1 MALKTFIN
9 GSMVNLTPV
18 GKPPVTFVNGTKK
31 RLVKGVTFINGS
43 KVVLWDTNN
52 LQIDYIDTTL
62 ANGATQV
69 MTAFFANKNYVAYSY
84 NNTVTRLEA
93 LNPASPTVDGQV
105 SMGDVLGFSSV
116 DSDGTTAVYYA
127 KNVASGTTTFN
138 QLNVGVSTGSIVAAN
153 SESYSSTW
161 NIRALAYMG
170 AWLNANGC
178 GNSLTYRYIRVCSG
192 ESGLYNYQAVTT
204 SGSLSGYIPGEPAFT
219 KIDSNT
225 LVGRLQ
231 QYGGDT
237 TIGEFTTSGYTAK
250 SAPTNYRDFLTD
262 GNTVACAGGGGFGLY
277 TRNTS
282 GLYTEIATTA
292 SIADHF
298 ERLIGKCRNHY
309 YTVAYPTVAGGTFY
323 LHIWDTN
330 GTLVETV
337 ELTDL
342 SYPSAEASAKYY
354 IQLVF
359 VPQVSQTGYLCFRG
373 GANKIVRIQCY

>member
-31 RLVKGVTFINGS
+31 RLVKGVTFINGE

-69 MTAFFANKNYVAYSY
+69 MTAFFANKNYVAYNY
-84 NNTVTRLEA
+84 NNTVTRLDV

-138 QLNVGVSTGSIVAAN
+138 QLNVGVADGSIVASN
-153 SESYSSTW
+153 SQSYSSSW
-161 NIRALAYMG
+161 NVRALGYLG
-170 AWLNANGC
+170 AWLNANGI
-178 GNSLTYRYIRVCSG
+178 GNSLSNRYIFVRDG
-192 ESGLYNYQAVTT
+192 ESNLYSYQAVTT
-204 SGSLSGYIPGEPAFT
+204 SGSLSGYIAGEPAFT
-219 KIDSNT
+219 KIDANT
-225 LVGRLQ
+225 FVGRLQ
-231 QYGGDT
+231 QYSSDT
-237 TIGEFTTSGYTAK
+237 TIGEFTTSGYTVK
-250 SAPTNYRDFLTD
+250 SSPVGYRDFLTD
-262 GNTVACAGGGGFGLY
+262 GNTVACAGDGFGLY

-282 GLYTEIATTA
+282 GLYAEISHTA
-292 SIADHF
+292 NLPDHF
-298 ERLIGKCRNHY
+298 ERLVGKCRNHY

-323 LHIWDTN
+323 LRIWDAN
-330 GTLVETV
+330 GALVETV

-342 SYPSAEASAKYY
+342 SYPSAEATSKYY
-354 IQLVF
+354 TQLVF

>member
-84 NNTVTRLEA
+84 NNTVTRLET

-127 KNVASGTTTFN
+127 KNAANSTTTFN
-138 QLNVGVSTGSIVAAN
+138 QLNVGVADGSIVASN

-161 NIRALAYMG
+161 EVRALAYMG
-170 AWLNANGC
+170 VWMNANGC
-178 GNSLTYRYIRVCSG
+178 GNQPTSRYVWVRGGITI
-192 ESGLYNYQAVTT
+192 LYNYQAITT
-204 SGSLSGYIPGEPAFT
+204 SGSLSGYVTGEPAFT
-219 KIDSNT
+219 KIDANT

-231 QYGGDT
+231 LYGGDT
-237 TIGEFTTSGYTAK
+237 TIGEFTTSGYIAK
-250 SAPTNYRDFLTD
+250 SSAIGYRDFLTD
-262 GNTVACAGGGGFGLY
+262 GNTVACAGDGFGLY

-282 GLYTEIATTA
+282 GLYAEISHTA
-292 SIADHF
+292 NLSNHF

-309 YTVAYPTVAGGTFY
+309 YTVAYPTATGGAFY
-323 LHIWDTN
+323 LRIWDAN
-330 GTLVETV
+330 GALVETV

-342 SYPSAEASAKYY
+342 SYPNAEALSTYY
-354 IQLVF
+354 IKLVF